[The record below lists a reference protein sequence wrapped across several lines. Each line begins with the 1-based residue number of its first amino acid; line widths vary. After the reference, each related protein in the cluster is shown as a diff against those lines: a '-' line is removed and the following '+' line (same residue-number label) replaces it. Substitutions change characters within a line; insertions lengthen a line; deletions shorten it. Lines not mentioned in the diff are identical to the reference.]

1 MAGIEEY
8 LNKIK
13 TAVYGREVRQ
23 AIHDGI
29 ETCYK
34 EGKAGATDLVARSEI
49 SSVNAELTAR
59 IDEIVAPSGQA
70 PSAAEVT
77 DARIGAD
84 NSTYGN
90 LGGAVRGQVRGIQNT
105 MYHREFNALDF
116 VKKQNKTQDG
126 ITFSWND
133 DGSCTVTGTATGLV
147 VNNIFYA
154 KNAFPPFIRAGQL
167 LMYKIE
173 SDAEGD
179 KVFAEVFKCENSAL
193 GAKVLALSPSYQG
206 DGVYQQEARGVPS
219 TWTGM
224 LIRLRV
230 NEGSTVNET
239 VRFSITPNDAM
250 QNAFSADRY
259 MSDDRDVNTLTRD
272 GCYFLSARPEKP
284 VVNSPYPEISAFWI
298 DVKRIGEKS
307 STGVL
312 QVVYPWSADVRE
324 PYFRVRKD
332 GVWTDWKQLGS
343 SGGGEG
349 DTYIENT
356 YNITTS
362 PHFTT
367 DTNGWLQPID
377 TESEDETGKTD
388 MTGAIMSML
397 NDTGYCHLAKG
408 IYYVSGNIDMPYG
421 STLEGCGEGTIIR
434 LLSSVES
441 GYCVKPTRYSTI
453 RGIRF
458 SGGYADGDVSTSDI
472 GTRNGVVFL
481 ANKDG
486 QEPELPN
493 VEPCMISDC
502 WFENFSGSGI
512 YCHNSGGGTRE
523 SLIVSSCYM
532 KYCKVGINID
542 YYSEYHKFTNVI
554 TYRCYYACINK
565 GGNNVFTA
573 CTFHG
578 TIGFYMDG
586 SRNNGH
592 GSCVGCTFN
601 HIDNWNRPSTKG
613 GGLAVDAYGVV
624 NGFVFTGCQVWYG
637 ELRVRGSRGIAFS
650 DCQIG
655 GYPKVTVTG
664 GYPAFFSNC
673 IFHATPTL
681 NVNESTR
688 FDNCYLDEDGSVI
701 SA

>member
-105 MYHREFNALDF
+105 MYHREFNVLDF

-193 GAKVLALSPSYQG
+193 GAKVLALSPSHQG

-272 GCYFLSARPEKP
+272 GCYFLSARSEKP

-324 PYFRVRKD
+324 PCFRVRKD

-397 NDTGYCHLAKG
+397 TETGYCHLAKG
-408 IYYVSGNIDMPYG
+408 IYYVSGNIDMPDG
-421 STLEGCGEGTIIR
+421 STLEGCGEDTIIR

-441 GYCVKPTRYSTI
+441 GYCVKATKFNTI
-453 RGIRF
+453 KGI
-458 SGGYADGDVSTSDI
+458 
-472 GTRNGVVFL
+472 
-481 ANKDG
+481 
-486 QEPELPN
+486 
-493 VEPCMISDC
+493 
-502 WFENFSGSGI
+502 NFSGAYSSYEPTSTIGNRKGIVFIANADGEEASLPSIEHCVIDNCWFSNFNGSAI
-512 YCHNSGGGTRE
+512 YCHNTGGSVHKALTVTNSFIQRCG
-523 SLIVSSCYM
+523 
-532 KYCKVGINID
+532 VGINID
-542 YYSEYHKFTNVI
+542 YYSEYQKYTNVVI
-554 TYRCYYACINK
+554 TRCYYACINN
-565 GGNNVFTA
+565 GGNNVFVG

-578 TIGFYMDG
+578 TIGFSMDG
-586 SRNNGH
+586 LKNNAH
-592 GSCVGCTFN
+592 GSCIGCTFN
-601 HIDNWNRPSTKG
+601 HIDNWNRPSTRG
-613 GGLAVDAYGVV
+613 GGTAILAKNLD
-624 NGFVFTGCQVWYG
+624 NGFIFTGCQIWYG
-637 ELRVRGSRGIAFS
+637 AVDIRASRGIALS
-650 DCQIG
+650 DCLMG
-655 GYPKVTVTG
+655 GYPTITVTG

-681 NVNESTR
+681 NVNESTK
-688 FDNCYLDEDGSVI
+688 FDNCYLDDDGSII